1 MMQVLTG
8 SPLVVSDS
16 RNGSRNRPNLE
27 RTLKGEGK
35 GDPKS
40 KKSGHDIIL
49 SISKQDQSNL
59 FSNREARKSVD
70 VMQQI

>member
-40 KKSGHDIIL
+40 KKVDTIL
-49 SISKQDQSNL
+49 SFL
-59 FSNREARKSVD
+59 FRNKAKVICFLTGKLEKA
-70 VMQQI
+70 